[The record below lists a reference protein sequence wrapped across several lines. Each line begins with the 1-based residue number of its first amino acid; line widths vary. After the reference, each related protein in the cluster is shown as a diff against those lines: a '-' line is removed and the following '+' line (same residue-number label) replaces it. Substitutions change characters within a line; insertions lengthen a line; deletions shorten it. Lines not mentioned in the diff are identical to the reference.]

1 MVHGNYFKTL
11 HLTDPTFNPLK
22 AGLVSTISDDS
33 FVPGASHRHQ
43 PLSRSVFRILNGALM
58 GPKIGS
64 KIDTAE
70 QTDID
75 NSTSA

>member
-22 AGLVSTISDDS
+22 AGLVSTISDDI
-33 FVPGASHRHQ
+33 FVPGASHQ
-43 PLSRSVFRILNGALM
+43 PFSRSAEAFSRFQM

-64 KIDTAE
+64 IIATE
-70 QTDID
+70 QTD
-75 NSTSA
+75 